1 MPFPR
6 RFLSCPNLI
15 LILIL
20 ISNASFSADKS
31 EVTNSVD
38 SPKTNVPVSS
48 APTDYKLRPLDLV
61 DIRVFQEDD
70 LTMTNKVSQA
80 GTLTFPLIGSVKV
93 SGLRVQEAEQLITDK
108 LKDGYIRN
116 PQVTILVKE
125 YAARRVSVLGEV
137 KKPGTVEIPPEE
149 ALTLLQAVAY
159 AGGFQNVA
167 KTDEVIVRRIID
179 GKETKSKVNAT
190 RLMRADAAET
200 DYPLE
205 PGDIVYVPT
214 RFF

>member
-1 MPFPR
+1 MT
-6 RFLSCPNLI
+6 
-15 LILIL
+15 
-20 ISNASFSADKS
+20 D
-31 EVTNSVD
+31 E

-48 APTDYKLRPLDLV
+48 APADYKIRPLDLV
-61 DIRVFQEDD
+61 DIRVFQEED

-167 KTDEVIVRRIID
+167 KTDEVIVRRMID
-179 GKETKSKVNAT
+179 GKETKTKVNAT